1 MPWEQTSA
9 MDQRVKFIA
18 DWLSQEYSKMELCRA
33 YAISRPSADKWIK
46 RYEEGGVEALAERS
60 RAAHRHPNETA
71 EEIREMII
79 ATKLSHQSWGPKK
92 VLDYLGEK
100 KPKLT
105 WPADST
111 AGEILKRAGLV
122 NRRVRRRH
130 VAPYSE
136 PFSDCHGPNQ
146 IWSADFKGDFLL
158 GNGRRCYPLTLTD
171 NFSRY
176 LLMCQALGQHSYPVV
191 RPWFERAFRQYG
203 LPRAIRT
210 DNGAPF
216 ASLALGGISELS
228 KWWIKLGIR
237 PERIKLGKLSQN
249 GRHERMHRTLKH
261 DVPPQPTYG
270 RQQREFD
277 LFVKQYN
284 GQRSHEALGRK
295 TPGSVYRRSPR
306 RYPDKLPLVEYSPGM
321 TVRRV
326 RHNGEIKWHGNLLY
340 VAEVQAHEPA
350 GLKQTAQEQW
360 EVRYSFHLL
369 GILDQ
374 QAKKIMP
381 EQTWHGTNFKKSVNH
396 APGSKCK

>member
-9 MDQRVKFIA
+9 MDQRVQFIG
-18 DWLSQEYSKMELCRA
+18 DWLSQEYRKMELCRV
-33 YAISRPSADKWIK
+33 YGVSRPTADKWIK
-46 RYEEGGVEALAERS
+46 RYEEGGVEALKEHS
-60 RAAHRHPNETA
+60 RAARGHPNETP

-79 ATKLSHQSWGPKK
+79 GTKLRHPSWGPKK
-92 VLDYLGEK
+92 VLDYLGK
-100 KPKLT
+100 QKPDLA

-122 NRRVRRRH
+122 NRRVSRRH

-176 LLMCQALGQHSYPVV
+176 LLMCQALGKHSYPLVQ
-191 RPWFERAFRQYG
+191 PLFERAFRKYG

-210 DNGAPF
+210 DNGPPF
-216 ASLALGGISELS
+216 ASLGPGGVSELS

-237 PERIKLGKLSQN
+237 PERIKPGKPSQN
-249 GRHERMHRTLKH
+249 GRHERMHRTLKN
-261 DVPPQPTYG
+261 DVPPQPTYK
-270 RQQREFD
+270 RQQREYD
-277 LFVKQYN
+277 LFIQQYN
-284 GQRSHEALGRK
+284 EQRSHEGLGRN
-295 TPGSVYRRSPR
+295 TPATAYRSSARP
-306 RYPDKLPLVEYSPGM
+306 YPDRLPPIEYSSAT
-321 TVRRV
+321 TVRYV
-326 RHNGEIKWHGNLLY
+326 RHNGEIKWHGDLIY
-340 VAEVQAHEPA
+340 VSQILAQEPL
-350 GLKQTAQEQW
+350 GLRQIDQEQW

-374 QAKKIMP
+374 RVKKLMP
-381 EQTWHGTNFKKSVNH
+381 AQSWHDRNLTKV
-396 APGSKCK
+396 